1 MNQLI
6 IITNVH
12 VPFALEIFIDNT
24 KSICLKEKKK
34 KKRLW
39 AVEED
44 RGGPSVITRGAI
56 YKAICV

>member
-34 KKRLW
+34 KLW

-56 YKAICV
+56 YKTICV

>member
-12 VPFALEIFIDNT
+12 VPFALEIFIDNM
-24 KSICLKEKKK
+24 KSICLKEKKN
-34 KKRLW
+34 RLW